1 MREQELLCARRGAK
15 RNRRF
20 AWSDADLPLIDE
32 MAAHCRAVDVSYG
45 HVMVDEAQDLSA
57 MQARVIARRCRRGGL
72 TVLGDAAQV
81 TQPGAVMA
89 GSWEE
94 LLAHLAP
101 GADVVQETLTT
112 TYRVPTEILEL
123 ARPVAAVAAPWAEVP
138 TSIREGGEV
147 VVGERVPDLRA
158 TLAETLAGFEEQ
170 GGLVGVIV
178 ARSGLADVRS
188 MLETGGVAFAE
199 APAVAGGADVYLVPA
214 ELAKGLEFDHAI
226 VVEPRSIV
234 DDYDRGEATLF
245 VALTRATRSLTIV
258 RRRELP
264 VVLGG
269 PEVEEGAQSPLPFGP
284 DPRLLALQAEV
295 DGLLAERDQLLTLV
309 AELEAVRRDRD
320 VLSQRVSMLEGDRRQ
335 LHAELTQVA
344 AQLADLAVVDRE
356 RSVSAA

>member
-1 MREQELLCARRGAK
+1 VPAAGAK

-20 AWSDADLPLIDE
+20 AWSDADLQLIDE
-32 MAAHCRAVDVSYG
+32 MAAHCRAIDVSYG
-45 HVMVDEAQDLSA
+45 HAMVDEAQDLSA
-57 MQARVIARRCRRGGL
+57 MQAHVIARRCRRGWSDRAGRRRP
-72 TVLGDAAQV
+72 GDPARRRDGRLVGGAAG
-81 TQPGAVMA
+81 PP
-89 GSWEE
+89 
-94 LLAHLAP
+94 AP
-101 GADVVQETLTT
+101 GAEVLQETLTM
-112 TYRVPTEILEL
+112 TYRVPAEILEL
-123 ARPVAAVAAPWAEVP
+123 ARPVAAVAAPWATVP

-147 VVGERVPDLRA
+147 VVGEPVPDLRA
-158 TLAETLAGFEEQ
+158 TLAEALAGFEEV

-188 MLETGGVAFAE
+188 MLETGGMAFAE

-214 ELAKGLEFDHAI
+214 DLAKGLEFDHAI

-264 VVLGG
+264 VVLGD
-269 PEVEEGAQSPLPFGP
+269 PAVEEDPQPPLPFGP

-295 DGLLAERDQLLTLV
+295 DGLLAERDQLLTLL

-320 VLSQRVSMLEGDRRQ
+320 ALSQRVSMLEGDRRQ